1 MLENKI
7 YKAKLRCI
15 FCKANLF
22 ELPFEGYQPISGD
35 MIRCANCGKSND
47 YTSIRRS
54 IINKTV
60 ETIKEDVHSEIINM
74 FKKAGFRV
82 K

>member
-1 MLENKI
+1 MLKDKT
-7 YKAKLRCI
+7 YKANLRCV
-15 FCKANLF
+15 FCKDNLF

-74 FKKAGFRV
+74 FKKAGFKV

>member
-1 MLENKI
+1 MLKDKT

-22 ELPFEGYQPISGD
+22 ELPFEDYQPISGD
-35 MIRCANCGKSND
+35 IIRCANCEKTND

-54 IINKTV
+54 TINKTI

-74 FKKAGFRV
+74 FKKAGFKV

>member
-1 MLENKI
+1 MLENKT
-7 YKAKLRCI
+7 YKTKLRCI

-35 MIRCANCGKSND
+35 MIRCANCGKLND

-54 IINKTV
+54 IINKTI
-60 ETIKEDVHSEIINM
+60 ETIKKDVHSEIINM
-74 FKKAGFRV
+74 FKKAGLKV

>member
-1 MLENKI
+1 MLENKT
-7 YKAKLRCI
+7 YESKLRCI

-22 ELPFEGYQPISGD
+22 ELPFEDYQPISGD

-54 IINKTV
+54 TRSKIV
-60 ETIKEDVHSEIINM
+60 ETIKEDVHSEIINI
-74 FKKAGFRV
+74 FKKAGFKV

>member
-1 MLENKI
+1 MLKDKT

-22 ELPFEGYQPISGD
+22 ELPFEDYQPISGD
-35 MIRCANCGKSND
+35 IIRCANCGKTND

-54 IINKTV
+54 TINKTI

-74 FKKAGFRV
+74 FKKAGFKV

>member
-1 MLENKI
+1 
-7 YKAKLRCI
+7 
-15 FCKANLF
+15 
-22 ELPFEGYQPISGD
+22 

-54 IINKTV
+54 TRSKIV
-60 ETIKEDVHSEIINM
+60 ETIKEDVHSEIINI
-74 FKKAGFRV
+74 FKKAGFKV